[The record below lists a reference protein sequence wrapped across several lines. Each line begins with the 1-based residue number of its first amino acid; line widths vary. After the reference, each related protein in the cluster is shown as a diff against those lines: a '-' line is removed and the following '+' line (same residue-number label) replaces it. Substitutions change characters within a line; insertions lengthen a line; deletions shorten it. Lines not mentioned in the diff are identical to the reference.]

1 MFFLLI
7 LWLDF
12 FFLDFLFLITCLIS
26 AFWEEFPLINL
37 EERLV
42 VVGRRWQSKNTD
54 VSKCPT
60 V

>member
-12 FFLDFLFLITCLIS
+12 FFDFLFLITSLIS

-42 VVGRRWQSKNTD
+42 VVGHRWQSKNTD